1 MQNMKNFF
9 LKNPARALTGMT
21 LMLVAPLM
29 ALTANAQYDTP
40 PAPQTTVQSVDD
52 IFVLVNSI
60 FNILFWALIVLAG
73 IFIIMAAFSYLT
85 AGGDPEKVKTA
96 NQKVIYAA
104 VAVVVAVLARAIP
117 TVVCSFLSTGCE
129 FSVDGVPQG

>member
-1 MQNMKNFF
+1 MKNFF
-9 LKNPARALTGMT
+9 LSNPARAMIGVS
-21 LMLVAPLM
+21 LVLVLSFM
-29 ALTANAQYDTP
+29 VLGTASAQYNTP
-40 PAPQTTVQSVDD
+40 PAPQTTVESVDD
-52 IFVLVNSI
+52 IFVLVSNI